1 MAAITLWENALQI
14 FAENQDNS
22 RLLVKITK
30 RLDAEDTFV
39 QLLSNFRYNHLWQ
52 PNAVQMQQYQL
63 QLFLYETLTLT
74 VSYYNSTSVSL
85 SIS

>member
-1 MAAITLWENALQI
+1 MAVITLWENALKI
-14 FAENQDNS
+14 FVQNRDNS
-22 RLLVKITK
+22 HVLVKTTK
-30 RLDAEDTFV
+30 KLDAEDTFV

-74 VSYYNSTSVSL
+74 VSL
-85 SIS
+85 L